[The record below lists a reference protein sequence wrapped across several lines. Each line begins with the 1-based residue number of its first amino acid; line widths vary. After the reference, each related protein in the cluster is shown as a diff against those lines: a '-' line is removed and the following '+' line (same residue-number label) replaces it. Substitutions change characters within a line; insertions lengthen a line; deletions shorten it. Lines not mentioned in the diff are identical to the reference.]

1 MFKVSA
7 KHAIIALAAIIAI
20 LLTAIGC
27 QQVKT
32 SELERAGEYVV
43 IHPDFENK
51 TAMTLYDEKAYY
63 LGSDCKVTEF
73 SRDGGAVVKEY
84 PAPSYLPTNSPVF
97 YPMADM
103 AKDLGLECR

>member
-7 KHAIIALAAIIAI
+7 KHTIIALAAIIAI

-43 IHPDFENK
+43 IHPDFEHK
-51 TAMTLYDEKAYY
+51 TALTLWDNSAYY
-63 LGSDCKVTEF
+63 LDSDCSVTVY
-73 SRDGGAVVKEY
+73 SQDGGAVVKEY
-84 PAPSYLPTNSPVF
+84 PAPSYLPEESPVF
-97 YPMADM
+97 YPMAGM
-103 AKDLGLECR
+103 AKDLGLDCD

>member
-32 SELERAGEYVV
+32 SELERAGEYVA

-51 TAMTLYDEKAYY
+51 TAMTLYDDKAYY

-73 SRDGGAVVKEY
+73 SRERGNVVTEY
-84 PAPSYLPTNSPVF
+84 SSPSYIPMESLVF
-97 YPMADM
+97 DPIADM